1 MRHRVAR
8 VHGEVD
14 DHLLDLRRVGAHRRE
29 LGAEHRHELDVLAD
43 QAAQH
48 HVHVADR
55 RVQVEDARLQHLLAA
70 ERQQLAREAG
80 ARGRTR
86 A

>member
-14 DHLLDLRRVGAHRRE
+14 DHLLDLRRVGAHRGE

-43 QAAQH
+43 QPAQH

-55 RVQVEDARLQHLLAA
+55 RVQVEDPRLQHLPAA
-70 ERQQLAREAG
+70 EREQLAGERRP
-80 ARGRTR
+80 RGPTR